1 MPNQSR
7 MQPFDLF
14 IIGGGINGCGI
25 ARDAAGRGL
34 RVMLA
39 EMNDFGG
46 ATSSASTKLFHGGL
60 RYLEYFEFNLVRK
73 ALIEREVLLRAMPH
87 ISWPMRFVLPLHKG
101 MRFDAETPT
110 SRLLVRFMPWL
121 RGRRPAWLIR
131 LGLFLYDTLGGRDI
145 LPGTATLDLHRD
157 PVGKPLQE
165 KFAKGFEYLSKGLI
179 DGFASAGNTGAMF
192 VGGYYSAK
200 AIPGILRPAISS
212 LIPRE
217 DGGVTV
223 LLDVGA
229 NADCKPDVLYQ
240 FGVLGSL
247 FSEHVCGIKKPKVS
261 LLNLGEE
268 KTKGNMLSQAS
279 YSMMENNPDYN
290 FIGNIEG
297 RDIFDSETDV
307 IVCDGFTGN
316 IVLKEAEGIYSIMER
331 RGLFDEY
338 FKRFNYEN
346 YGGTPILGLN
356 KTVIVGHGISN
367 EIAIKN
373 MITLTK
379 DVVEAELTSKIKNH
393 LN

>member
-1 MPNQSR
+1 MRIGIDIMGGDYAPQKTVHGAILALNELPN
-7 MQPFDLF
+7 DTKIVLF
-14 IIGGGINGCGI
+14 
-25 ARDAAGRGL
+25 GR
-34 RVMLA
+34 
-39 EMNDFGG
+39 E
-46 ATSSASTKLFHGGL
+46 S
-60 RYLEYFEFNLVRK
+60 
-73 ALIEREVLLRAMPH
+73 
-87 ISWPMRFVLPLHKG
+87 
-101 MRFDAETPT
+101 
-110 SRLLVRFMPWL
+110 
-121 RGRRPAWLIR
+121 
-131 LGLFLYDTLGGRDI
+131 DI
-145 LPGTATLDLHRD
+145 LSELKQHSISSNNFEIINCADVIDMGEHPTKAFKS
-157 PVGKPLQE
+157 KPNSSI
-165 KFAKGFEYLSKGLI
+165 AKGFEYLAKGEI

-192 VGGYYSAK
+192 VGGFYSVK
-200 AIPGILRPAISS
+200 AIEGILRPAIST
-212 LIPRE
+212 LIPRN

-240 FGVLGSL
+240 FGILGSL
-247 FSEHVCGIKKPKVS
+247 FSEHVCGIKNPKVS

-268 KTKGNMLSQAS
+268 KTKGNMLTQAS

-316 IVLKEAEGIYSIMER
+316 IVLKEAEGIYSIMEK
-331 RGLFDEY
+331 RGLLDDY

-356 KTVIVGHGISN
+356 KTVIIGHGISN

-379 DVVEAELTSKIKNH
+379 DVVEADLASKIKNN

>member
-1 MPNQSR
+1 MRIGIDIMGGDYAPQKTVHGAILALNELPSDTKIVLFGRESEILSELKQYNIDANNFEIINCTDVIDMGEHPTKAFKSKPN
-7 MQPFDLF
+7 
-14 IIGGGINGCGI
+14 
-25 ARDAAGRGL
+25 
-34 RVMLA
+34 
-39 EMNDFGG
+39 
-46 ATSSASTKLFHGGL
+46 SS
-60 RYLEYFEFNLVRK
+60 
-73 ALIEREVLLRAMPH
+73 I
-87 ISWPMRFVLPLHKG
+87 
-101 MRFDAETPT
+101 
-110 SRLLVRFMPWL
+110 
-121 RGRRPAWLIR
+121 
-131 LGLFLYDTLGGRDI
+131 
-145 LPGTATLDLHRD
+145 
-157 PVGKPLQE
+157 
-165 KFAKGFEYLSKGLI
+165 AKGFEYLAKGKI

-192 VGGYYSAK
+192 VGGYYSVK
-200 AIPGILRPAISS
+200 AITGVLRPAIST

-240 FGVLGSL
+240 FGILGSL
-247 FSEHVCGIKKPKVS
+247 FSEHVCGIKVPKVS

-268 KTKGNMLSQAS
+268 KTKGNMLTQAT
-279 YSMMENNPDYN
+279 YSMMEKNSDYN

-307 IVCDGFTGN
+307 IVCDGFTGS
-316 IVLKEAEGIYSIMER
+316 IVLKEAEGIYSIMEK
-331 RGLFDEY
+331 RGLLDDY

-356 KTVIVGHGISN
+356 KTVIIGHGISN

-379 DVVEAELTSKIKNH
+379 DVVEADLASKIKNE

>member
-1 MPNQSR
+1 MGGDYAPQKTVHGAILALNELPSDTEIVLFGRESEILSELKHHNVSQNNFEIVDCEDVISMGEHPTKAFKSKPN
-7 MQPFDLF
+7 
-14 IIGGGINGCGI
+14 
-25 ARDAAGRGL
+25 
-34 RVMLA
+34 
-39 EMNDFGG
+39 
-46 ATSSASTKLFHGGL
+46 SS
-60 RYLEYFEFNLVRK
+60 
-73 ALIEREVLLRAMPH
+73 I
-87 ISWPMRFVLPLHKG
+87 
-101 MRFDAETPT
+101 
-110 SRLLVRFMPWL
+110 
-121 RGRRPAWLIR
+121 
-131 LGLFLYDTLGGRDI
+131 
-145 LPGTATLDLHRD
+145 
-157 PVGKPLQE
+157 
-165 KFAKGFEYLSKGLI
+165 AKGFEFLAKGKI

-192 VGGYYSAK
+192 VGGFYSVK
-200 AIPGILRPAISS
+200 AITGILRPAIST
-212 LIPRE
+212 LIPRN

-240 FGVLGSL
+240 FGILGSL
-247 FSEHVCGIKKPKVS
+247 FSEHVCGIKQPKVS

-268 KTKGNMLSQAS
+268 KTKGNMLTQAS
-279 YSMMENNPDYN
+279 YSMMEDNPDYN

-316 IVLKEAEGIYSIMER
+316 IVLKEAEGIYSIMEK
-331 RGLFDEY
+331 RGLLDDY

-356 KTVIVGHGISN
+356 KTVIIGHGISN

-379 DVVEAELTSKIKNH
+379 DVVEADLENKIKNN

>member
-1 MPNQSR
+1 MRIGIDIMGGDFAPEKTVHGAILALKELPTDTQIV
-7 MQPFDLF
+7 LF
-14 IIGGGINGCGI
+14 GRKSEILSELKRIN
-25 ARDAAGRGL
+25 
-34 RVMLA
+34 
-39 EMNDFGG
+39 
-46 ATSSASTKLFHGGL
+46 TSS
-60 RYLEYFEFNLVRK
+60 
-73 ALIEREVLLRAMPH
+73 
-87 ISWPMRFVLPLHKG
+87 
-101 MRFDAETPT
+101 
-110 SRLLVRFMPWL
+110 
-121 RGRRPAWLIR
+121 
-131 LGLFLYDTLGGRDI
+131 
-145 LPGTATLDLHRD
+145 
-157 PVGKPLQE
+157 E
-165 KFAKGFEYLSKGLI
+165 KFEIIDCADVINMGEHPTKAFKSKPNSSIAIGFEYLAKGKI

-192 VGGYYSAK
+192 VGGFYSVK
-200 AIPGILRPAISS
+200 AISGILRPAIST

-240 FGVLGSL
+240 FGILGSL
-247 FSEHVCGIKKPKVS
+247 FSEYVCGIKNPKVS

-268 KTKGNMLSQAS
+268 KTKGNMLTQAS
-279 YSMMENNPDYN
+279 YSMMEDNPDYN

-316 IVLKEAEGIYSIMER
+316 IVLKEAEGIYSIMEK
-331 RGLFDEY
+331 RGLLDDY

-356 KTVIVGHGISN
+356 KTVIIGHGISN

-379 DVVEAELTSKIKNH
+379 DVVEADLENKIKNN